1 MGKAMSGLTFLILA
15 GIGLAAGFL
24 GGMIGLGGAII
35 LIPAMV
41 MFLAMDQ
48 RVAQG
53 TTIAIML
60 PPIGIFAAFNYY
72 KAGYV
77 NIKYALVI
85 AVVFMIG
92 GYLGSKVALN
102 IPVSV
107 LKKIFAVVLVLIAA
121 KMVFTK

>member
-1 MGKAMSGLTFLILA
+1 MSGMTLFILVV
-15 GIGLAAGFL
+15 IGLAAGFL
-24 GGMIGLGGAII
+24 GGMVGLGGGII
-35 LIPAMV
+35 LIPALV

-48 RVAQG
+48 RMAQG

-60 PPIGIFAAFNYY
+60 PPIGLFGAYNYY

-85 AVVFMIG
+85 AVVFMVG
-92 GYLGSKVALN
+92 GYLGSKLALN
-102 IPVSV
+102 IPAAM